1 VARESY
7 CPQCFAR
14 IPVDAEI
21 CSVCGVDISALSER
35 DYNEKLVHA
44 LHHPLSDIRLRA
56 IIALGLQGD
65 DGAARALVECA
76 LRHASDVVE
85 GLEVVNSL
93 RQIRSATI
101 RRQALKELTERHPTH
116 GVQMSAKD
124 ACRDRGENPSQDD

>member
-56 IIALGLQGD
+56 IVAL
-65 DGAARALVECA
+65 
-76 LRHASDVVE
+76 
-85 GLEVVNSL
+85 
-93 RQIRSATI
+93 
-101 RRQALKELTERHPTH
+101 
-116 GVQMSAKD
+116 
-124 ACRDRGENPSQDD
+124 